1 MGEFA
6 DNQPD
11 LKPLHDTKSLCEE
24 FARIKVFKLKLIKT
38 PWSDNWF
45 VRIRYGK
52 YDTKFY

>member
-11 LKPLHDTKSLCEE
+11 LKPLHDAKSLCEE
-24 FARIKVFKLKLIKT
+24 FARIKGFKLKLIRL
-38 PWSDNWF
+38 PSSDRWF

-52 YDTKFY
+52 Y